1 MKEYPKYDRNPV
13 FSDPQDPEPISEND
27 PESPSSGEEAKV
39 SIAPSSKKR
48 RGVQKRVVSVPIGDV
63 EGPKGKGDGYPPS
76 DSWNWRKY
84 GQKPIKG
91 SPYPRGYYRCSSSK
105 ACPARKQV
113 ERNRLDPRMLIIT
126 YACDHNHPMPTT
138 KGPHPAAITATS
150 ATAEPELPAPSEELT
165 AFTSQAGLELSNNS
179 AALLGDYGWFDDV
192 ASSTTVLE
200 SSICVGHSD
209 YVNVDVAMTL
219 DDEDENLFADLC
231 ELPEGSVFFRHRML
245 ISDEQN
251 QRCSVS
257 VVTTG

>member
-1 MKEYPKYDRNPV
+1 M
-13 FSDPQDPEPISEND
+13 
-27 PESPSSGEEAKV
+27 
-39 SIAPSSKKR
+39 
-48 RGVQKRVVSVPIGDV
+48 
-63 EGPKGKGDGYPPS
+63 
-76 DSWNWRKY
+76 
-84 GQKPIKG
+84 
-91 SPYPRGYYRCSSSK
+91 
-105 ACPARKQV
+105 
-113 ERNRLDPRMLIIT
+113 DPRMLIIT

-150 ATAEPELPAPSEELT
+150 ATAELELPAPSEELT

-192 ASSTTVLE
+192 ASLTTVLE

-209 YVNVDVAMTL
+209 YMNVDVATRL
-219 DDEDENLFADLC
+219 DDEDENLFADLG